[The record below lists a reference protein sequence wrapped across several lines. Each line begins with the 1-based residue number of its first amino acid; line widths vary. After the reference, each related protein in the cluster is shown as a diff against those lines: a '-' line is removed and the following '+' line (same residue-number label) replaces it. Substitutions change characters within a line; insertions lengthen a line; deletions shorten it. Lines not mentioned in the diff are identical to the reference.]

1 MESPVLPPPGHAR
14 SLTVRRLARELL
26 DRHGLRDWAFGFN
39 RRVRGLGLCR
49 HDLKVIELS
58 WHFAQRNTED
68 EIIDTLLHEVA
79 HALAGPGTATTP
91 PGRPS
96 ASRSG
101 RGPSGAARPTCRR
114 AAGGPTA
121 PRAVRRSAGT
131 GGPAR
136 PTAGSAARAARS
148 GAASRGGRPSGAAS
162 ACPTV
167 TRPSA

>member
-79 HALAGPGTATTP
+79 HALAGPGHGHDATWKAKCVEVGARP
-91 PGRPS
+91 ERCGEADMPEGRWRADCPTC
-96 ASRSG
+96 
-101 RGPSGAARPTCRR
+101 GAAFRRHRRPRPADRWFCRSC
-114 AAGGPTA
+114 GPQRGRLAWRTA
-121 PRAVRRSAGT
+121 
-131 GGPAR
+131 
-136 PTAGSAARAARS
+136 
-148 GAASRGGRPSGAAS
+148 
-162 ACPTV
+162 
-167 TRPSA
+167 